1 MSFQLTHIALAG
13 MAYLLLLFGIAHA
26 ADRGWI
32 PAALTS
38 HKVTYILSLG
48 IMASA
53 WSFYGVVDLAFQ
65 FGYGSLAYYLGT
77 GALFLFA
84 PVAIAPLVELA
95 RRFQIRSLSDLMVFR
110 YHSQAAGAL
119 ATLAMMLG
127 ALPLIVLQLQAVADS
142 LRIMTLS
149 PEHPAALIPG
159 NFTFRELVAMGY
171 CLLIAIFTMLFG
183 SQRESSRGFII
194 TMAFETLVKLCAL
207 LGVGLLSL
215 YGVFGGLGGLDEWL
229 RQYPENLEL
238 LYRPIRDTSS
248 HTLLLVF
255 VASAVAMP
263 HIFHMSVIES
273 PVKDT
278 ANTLSWAMPL
288 FLLLMAM
295 PIFPILWAGFEL
307 GVPLP
312 AQYFTLG
319 IPLQMGSPFFSLLA
333 FIGGLSAA
341 SGALIALG
349 LSLSTMLLNHAF
361 LPSTNFTAK
370 DDLYRQLRRLRRI
383 LIASIFTT
391 GYIFYRLLNNELSL
405 TDLALMA
412 FIQSLQLLPGVLAVA
427 FWSRANAKG
436 FIAGLAVGTL
446 VSFVGLMLP
455 SISGIHRL
463 DLGGLQ
469 IPLGLDYWNEITFYA
484 LSANICC
491 FVVLSLLTTPSDE
504 ERYSADLCAEDEL
517 SHPLRMTLD
526 IHSAD
531 EFRERLALALGPT
544 IAAKELG
551 RALQDLGLPAS
562 ERRPYAL
569 RRLRNKL
576 EANLS
581 GLMGTAVASEI
592 IDRHIPYRLPEAQGT
607 TDINL
612 IENRLHKYRDQL
624 TGMAAE
630 LNNLR
635 LYHRNTLEELP
646 MAVCSLGH
654 DREVLMWNRAMST
667 LTGIDSDIVTGSRLD
682 DIPYPWNRIL
692 DTFARSAEP
701 HLHKRPITL
710 NGQQHWISLHKAS
723 ISNSGISH
731 AGDQVILLEDVTEVQ
746 LLEQELLHSERLASV
761 GRLAAGVAHEIGNP
775 VTGIACLVQ
784 NLRYETDNPEVLET
798 ADQIR
803 SQTDRISRIV
813 QSLVSFSH
821 AGNRTERLQEQVNL
835 RDCAAEAIALL
846 SLQKDKKS
854 VNYSNNLG
862 AELMITGDAQRMIQ
876 VFINLLSNARDASP
890 EDSAVCITGDMGAD
904 SVSIEVVDQG
914 CGIPKEHQESVF
926 EPFFTSKDP
935 GEGTG
940 LGLAMV
946 YSIIEDHQGQ
956 LSIDSPVDTRAGTG
970 TRISIKL
977 PRHLEIDPVEGDTS
991 RS

>member
-1 MSFQLTHIALAG
+1 MTFHITYIALAG
-13 MAYLLLLFGIAHA
+13 LAYLLLLFGIAHA

-32 PAALTS
+32 PAKLIN
-38 HKVTYILSLG
+38 HRITYILSLG

-65 FGYGSLAYYLGT
+65 FGYGALAYYLGT

-110 YHSQAAGAL
+110 YHSQAAGGL

-142 LRIMTLS
+142 LRILTINAS
-149 PEHPAALIPG
+149 PATPSFASSL
-159 NFTFRELVAMGY
+159 TFRELVAMGY

-183 SQRESSRGFII
+183 SHRESTRAFIV
-194 TMAFETLVKLCAL
+194 TMAFESLVKVCSL
-207 LGVGLLSL
+207 LAIGLLAL
-215 YGVFGGLGGLDEWL
+215 YGVFNGLGGLDDWL

-238 LYRPIRDTSS
+238 LYRPVRDTSS

-255 VASAVAMP
+255 VATAVAMP

-288 FLLLMAM
+288 FLLLMAL

-319 IPLQMGSPFFSLLA
+319 IPLQMGSAGFSLLA

-361 LPSTNFTAK
+361 LPATDFAAQR
-370 DDLYRQLRRLRRI
+370 DLYRQLRKLRRL
-383 LIASIFTT
+383 LIAGIFTA
-391 GYIFYRLLNNELSL
+391 GYILYRLLNNELSL
-405 TDLALMA
+405 TDLAMMS
-412 FIQSLQLLPGVLAVA
+412 FIQALQLLPGVLAVA

-436 FIAGLAVGTL
+436 FMAGLAVGTL
-446 VSFVGLMLP
+446 ICFTGLLLP
-455 SISGIHRL
+455 SMTDIHRL
-463 DLGGLQ
+463 VLGDLI
-469 IPLGLDYWNEITFYA
+469 IPLGLDYWNDITLLS
-484 LSANICC
+484 LSANIGC
-491 FVVLSLLTTPSDE
+491 FLLLSLITTPSDE

-526 IHSAD
+526 VHSAE
-531 EFRERLALALGPT
+531 EFRERLSQALGPVT
-544 IAAKELG
+544 ASKEVN
-551 RALQDLGLPAS
+551 RALSYLGLPPS

-569 RRLRNKL
+569 RRLRNRL

-581 GLMGTAVASEI
+581 GLMGTGVASEI
-592 IDRHIPYRLPEAQGT
+592 IDRYIPYRLPEAQGT

-654 DREVLMWNRAMST
+654 DREILMWNKAMSA
-667 LTGIDSDIVTGSRLD
+667 LTSVDSDVVTGSRLD
-682 DIPYPWNRIL
+682 DIPAPWNQVL
-692 DTFARSAEP
+692 DDFARSSES
-701 HLHKRPITL
+701 HHYKLPIPL
-710 NGQQHWISLHKAS
+710 GGQQHWITLHKAS
-723 ISNSGISH
+723 INNDGISH
-731 AGDQVILLEDVTEVQ
+731 SGDQVILLEDVTEVQ
-746 LLEQELLHSERLASV
+746 ILEQELLHSERLASV

-775 VTGIACLVQ
+775 VTGIACLAQ
-784 NLRYETDNPEVLET
+784 NLKYETDQPEALET
-798 ADQIR
+798 ASQIL

-813 QSLVSFSH
+813 HSLVSFSH
-821 AGNRTERLQEQVNL
+821 AGNVSQEINEVVNL
-835 RDCAAEAIALL
+835 HDCAAEAIGLL
-846 SLQKDKKS
+846 SLQKDKKQ
-854 VNYSNNLG
+854 VNYINQLSDQHQ
-862 AELMITGDAQRMIQ
+862 IVGDAQRMIQ

-890 EDSAVCITGDMGAD
+890 AD
-904 SVSIEVVDQG
+904 SDVRVSATIDDDMIVLDVEDQG
-914 CGIPKEHQESVF
+914 CGIPREHQEAVF

-946 YSIIEDHQGQ
+946 YSIIGDHQGQ
-956 LSIDSPVDTRAGTG
+956 LSIDSPINLELQNG
-970 TRISIKL
+970 TRFRIKI
-977 PRHLEIDPVEGDTS
+977 PRHLEMIPDEGDTNAS
-991 RS
+991 